1 VKLVVLAISVV
12 ACGVLGCKSKR
23 DMHPDDPMPEPPRV
37 DDASAPIP
45 IDAAPVWPELEG
57 YPRTTPERV
66 ISLPTRPDVPR
77 FEVGGPVIRG
87 DIAVVASSQVGFV
100 AVDWRTGKLAWTKP
114 AGTHVAPPARTAD
127 GFVLIGDC
135 LRPPDSFPEGQ
146 RLLGCLRV
154 VTTTGTDLAYF
165 AIRARPSKGIA
176 AFAAERGDQA
186 VWRDGDRFR
195 WKRGAAAIS
204 IDPVSGIARP
214 ADPTPPPLEVA
225 YKDRAWD
232 ITQVDGR
239 LVAYRGGTHSAA
251 WRSEHRFT
259 QLIGA
264 VYLPEMSPMVRVV
277 NLGAFRGTPEID
289 VLDYDA
295 TGSLHFQVLR
305 PSPGIGLLA
314 WATSS
319 VGDTALVVRVDNS
332 LRRDAVVAYAA
343 SAMLMWVYPL
353 PEHERT
359 DPVGVAISEDADAVV
374 MFHDGD
380 TITVLPDL
388 SAPPTAPGA
397 ARASS
402 KKPTP

>member
-1 VKLVVLAISVV
+1 VKLAPLALVFV
-12 ACGVLGCKSKR
+12 ACGLFGCKSKR
-23 DMHPDDPMPEPPRV
+23 DMHPDDPMPEPPHA
-37 DDASAPIP
+37 DDAGIA

-57 YPRTTPERV
+57 YPRTTAERV
-66 ISLPTRPDVPR
+66 ISLPTRPDTPR
-77 FEVGGPVIRG
+77 FDVGGPVIHG

-114 AGTHVAPPARTAD
+114 TGTHVAPPVRTAD

-135 LRPPDSFPEGQ
+135 LRPPDLPDGQ

-154 VTTTGTDLAYF
+154 VTTTGTDLAYL
-165 AIRARPSKGIA
+165 AIRAKPSKGIE
-176 AFAAERGDQA
+176 AFVGERGDQA

-195 WKRGAAAIS
+195 WKRGAAAVS
-204 IDPVSGIARP
+204 IDPVSGLAR
-214 ADPTPPPLEVA
+214 ATDPTPPPLAIA
-225 YKDRAWD
+225 YKDRKWD
-232 ITQVDGR
+232 ITQIDGR
-239 LVAYRGGTHSAA
+239 VVAYRGGTRRIA
-251 WRSEHRFT
+251 WRSDHRFT

-277 NLGAFRGTPEID
+277 NAGSFRDMPEID

-295 TGSLHFQVLR
+295 TGSLHFQVLK
-305 PSPGIGLLA
+305 PAPGIGLLA

-353 PEHERT
+353 PEHARP

-374 MFHDGD
+374 LFHDGD

-397 ARASS
+397 ASASS